1 MARVDRMPT
10 SFAVA
15 VAAKSSSDASKTT
28 PFPPDPNSAQS
39 TVDTVEREITEAGG
53 RAMAT
58 TVDVRDFGD
67 IERMVKKVVH
77 VSNALRCQA
86 LLPSHISKPGIWTS
100 RYSRVQLRSRYQDLW
115 TCLAAAPVLIL
126 VSLVGRGRENT
137 YETLSAD
144 AAGESRGLVWECSNL
159 HATLRAQWVARQNN
173 SCEPA
178 DLLLLLSRSKL
189 HMQWARSACKTISA
203 TQKPEVLIISIGLY

>member
-1 MARVDRMPT
+1 MNGPMARVDSLPT

-53 RAMAT
+53 RAMAI

-67 IERMVKKVVH
+67 IERMVQKVVH
-77 VSNALRCQA
+77 VSNVLRSQT
-86 LLPSHISKPGIWTS
+86 LLLSHKSEPGIWTS
-100 RYSRVQLRSRYQDLW
+100 RCSRVQLRSRYQDPS
-115 TCLAAAPVLIL
+115 TCLAVALVLIL

-137 YETLSAD
+137 YETLSTN
-144 AAGESRGLVWECSNL
+144 AAGESRGLVWECSSL
-159 HATLRAQWVARQNN
+159 LAALQAQWVARQNN

-178 DLLLLLSRSKL
+178 DLLSLLSRQNCICNGQGRHVRQFL
-189 HMQWARSACKTISA
+189 LQ
-203 TQKPEVLIISIGLY
+203 